1 MQKRILSIIVPC
13 NEWQSSITLTGF
25 HQEKVKTINIFA
37 NGFAILETIDHT
49 MIYSIRV
56 ENEEIKKEKC

>member
-1 MQKRILSIIVPC
+1 MQKQISSIIVPC
-13 NEWQSSITLTGF
+13 NEWQLSITLAGF

-37 NGFAILETIDHT
+37 CSFAILKTIGHT

-56 ENEEIKKEKC
+56 ENEEIKREKC